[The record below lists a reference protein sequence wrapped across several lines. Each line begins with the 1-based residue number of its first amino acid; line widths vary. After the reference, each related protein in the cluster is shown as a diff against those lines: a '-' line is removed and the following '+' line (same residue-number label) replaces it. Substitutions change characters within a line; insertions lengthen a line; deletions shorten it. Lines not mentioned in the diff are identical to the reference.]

1 MRIAKQNTSFIWPDV
16 FQPKLVGQPSQ
27 AGRRPP
33 NLVPA
38 RDYLT
43 NPVEGLDRSGAE
55 KKGENGRSEAK
66 QEFGCG
72 LLLLQEE
79 SS

>member
-1 MRIAKQNTSFIWPDV
+1 MKIAKQNTSFIWPDV
-16 FQPKLVGQPSQ
+16 FQPK
-27 AGRRPP
+27 
-33 NLVPA
+33 LVPA

-72 LLLLQEE
+72 RLLLQEE